1 MTVSYADNPIADF
14 DSGEFAWATA
24 DYTLGTILIPTVQTG
39 LDAVDTAWE
48 RNADTPCCQWG
59 KTTLC
64 LCERVALDVDKADG
78 DFVCSGAIVI
88 PNEETLVADDWRR
101 RVGQIIT

>member
-48 RNADTPCCQWG
+48 RNADSLCCQWG
-59 KTTLC
+59 KIALR
-64 LCERVALDVDKADG
+64 LCERVALDIDKADG
-78 DFVCSGAIVI
+78 DLVCSSAIVI
-88 PNEETLVADDWRR
+88 PNEETLVADNRRR
-101 RVGQIIT
+101 RVGHIIT